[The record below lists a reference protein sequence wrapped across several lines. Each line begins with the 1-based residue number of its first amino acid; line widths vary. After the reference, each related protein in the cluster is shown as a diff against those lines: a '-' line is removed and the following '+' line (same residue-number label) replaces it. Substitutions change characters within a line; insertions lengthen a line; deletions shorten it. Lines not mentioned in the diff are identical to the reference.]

1 MSRFGA
7 TEMGRPVETYLQYG
21 KWKNDPNPQKCDMV
35 IGVYRNNEGN
45 VCDLDVVKLA
55 EKQIA
60 NDDSLNH
67 EYLPITGLPAFTKSS
82 CELVLGRD
90 SPAFIEDR
98 YGGCQGV
105 GGSGSLF
112 IGLAFLRQIAK
123 YDIAYV
129 SKPTWEDHIGLCE
142 KLGYSEVREYTYWD
156 PEKKAINFT
165 AFLDALKN
173 APENAVIL
181 LHAIAHN
188 PTGMDPSHDQW
199 KEIATV
205 MKERKLFPFFD
216 LAYQGFATGDLES
229 DAWAP
234 RYFVQEG
241 FECFIAQTFSKNL
254 GLYGERV
261 GNLCYVVNDASVL
274 SRMESQIKLI
284 VRQTYSNP
292 PSHGARIVAT
302 VLNNPAL
309 LTQWKQH
316 VETMCDRIKSMRVG
330 LFNKLKELGTPG
342 TWTHITAQN
351 GMFSFTG
358 LNPSQVEELE
368 KKYHIYMLKSGRMNM
383 SGLNTK
389 NLDYVAKS
397 IHEVVSKE
405 Q

>member
-1 MSRFGA
+1 MSRFSA
-7 TEMGRPVETYLQYG
+7 TEMAPPIEVFLQNG
-21 KWKNDPNPQKCDMV
+21 KCREDPNPQKCNLTV
-35 IGVYRNNEGN
+35 GAYRTDDGN
-45 VCDLDVVKLA
+45 PWVLDVVKLA

-90 SPAFIEDR
+90 SPAFLEDR
-98 YGGCQGV
+98 YGGCQGL
-105 GGSGSLF
+105 GGTGSLF
-112 IGLAFLRQIAK
+112 VGLAFLRQIAK

-129 SKPTWEDHIGLCE
+129 SKPTWGNHIGLCK

-156 PEKKAINFT
+156 QEKRAINFT
-165 AFLDALKN
+165 AFMDALKN

-188 PTGMDPSHDQW
+188 PTGMDPSHEQW

-216 LAYQGFATGDLES
+216 IAYQGFATGDLES

-241 FECFIAQTFSKNL
+241 FECFIAQSFSKNF
-254 GLYGERV
+254 GLYNERV
-261 GNLCYVVNDASVL
+261 GNLCYVVNDASIL

-316 VETMCDRIKSMRVG
+316 VSMMADRIKSMRVG

-368 KKYHIYMLKSGRMNM
+368 KKYHIYMLKSGRINM
-383 SGLNTK
+383 CGLNTK

-397 IHEVVSKE
+397 IHEVVSKL
-405 Q
+405 